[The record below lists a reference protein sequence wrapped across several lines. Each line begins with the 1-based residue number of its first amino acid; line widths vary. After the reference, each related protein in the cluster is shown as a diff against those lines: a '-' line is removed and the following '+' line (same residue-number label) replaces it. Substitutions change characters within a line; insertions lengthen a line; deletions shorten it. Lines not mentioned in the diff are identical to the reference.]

1 MTTAMLG
8 HARNDGVLCEMT
20 NQTRLQTPHP
30 VQTSTVITHLN
41 SRELNFCFV
50 ALCENT
56 ESTEFRKCLKEFAAV
71 HAATVHACAVIS
83 SSRRQHRVYARVSM
97 LSLTSLSF
105 AGSGQLGAGSSSD
118 STMAGAYKVTMAR

>member
-1 MTTAMLG
+1 MLG
-8 HARNDGVLCEMT
+8 HACNDGVLCEMT
-20 NQTRLQTPHP
+20 NQTRLQTPP
-30 VQTSTVITHLN
+30 AQLLKRVLVITHLN

-56 ESTEFRKCLKEFAAV
+56 ENTEFRKCLKEFAAV
-71 HAATVHACAVIS
+71 HTLHACAVIS
-83 SSRRQHRVYARVSM
+83 SSRRQHKVYARVST

-105 AGSGQLGAGSSSD
+105 AGSGQVGAGSSSD

>member
-8 HARNDGVLCEMT
+8 HACNDGVLCQMT
-20 NQTRLQTPHP
+20 NQTRLQTPP
-30 VQTSTVITHLN
+30 AQLLKRVLVITHLN

-83 SSRRQHRVYARVSM
+83 SSRRQHKVYARVST

-105 AGSGQLGAGSSSD
+105 AGSGREEWQHIRGGSL
-118 STMAGAYKVTMAR
+118 ARGG